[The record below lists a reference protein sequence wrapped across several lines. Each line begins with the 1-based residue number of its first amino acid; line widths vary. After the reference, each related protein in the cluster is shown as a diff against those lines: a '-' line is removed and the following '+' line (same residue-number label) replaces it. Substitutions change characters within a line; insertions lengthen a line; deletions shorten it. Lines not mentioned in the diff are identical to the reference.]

1 MDETVIKAIMATYTS
16 VTSVIYDEEGNY
28 SAIDADNN
36 PVAID
41 MTVVNAAKGDYTA
54 EVELADLRYERNQ
67 RLQATDWTQGS
78 DVPDSIKTPWATYRQ
93 SLRDITATYQS
104 MNDDG
109 FAWPVEPE

>member
-1 MDETVIKAIMATYTS
+1 MDETVIKAIMANYSS
-16 VTSVIYDEEGNY
+16 VTSVICDEEGNY

-36 PVAID
+36 PVTID

-54 EVELADLRYERNQ
+54 EVELSDLRAVRNFK
-67 RLQATDWTQGS
+67 LQASDWTQGS

-93 SLRDITATYQS
+93 SLRDITVTYQS

-109 FAWPVEPE
+109 FAWPTEPE